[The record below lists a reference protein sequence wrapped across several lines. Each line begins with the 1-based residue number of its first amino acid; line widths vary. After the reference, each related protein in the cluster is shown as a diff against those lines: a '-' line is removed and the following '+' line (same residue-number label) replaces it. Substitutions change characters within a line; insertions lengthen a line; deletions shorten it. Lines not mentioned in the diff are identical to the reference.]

1 MAEITPLLEAPA
13 TRGPLQHGA
22 PSLSP
27 LQVFLLFLRFG
38 VRAFGGPMAQI
49 DMLKQELVVR
59 DEWITLER
67 FNKVFAAYQ
76 LIPGPEA
83 TELCIYFGVISG
95 GRLGGLLAGLGFILP
110 GFLLM
115 LLLSWL
121 YTDYGLSNPHIRASL
136 TAMDPAVAAMYLRA
150 VHKIGADAI
159 SGHGTHGPDMA
170 MLGLIAFSLC
180 MSVFLRGDGAK
191 VEAEAKASGVAN
203 PQHIERVQRH
213 AEQCNTEQTPPYAA
227 PDAQIQHWHHH
238 ERDQEVDAWKV
249 FLLGLITGLVSVGG
263 AFSAVPFLQESGLKG
278 GWITPSQFLQGLAL
292 STVLPAPMVIFATF
306 VGFLALRWL
315 GAVLITVGLFM
326 PAFAFPL
333 AGHTLLDR
341 LVQSRTAG
349 HMLDGVLAAVLAT
362 VLISALQFLANAVA
376 TPLTAVLYVVY
387 LGALYLFPH
396 PTTTPMVVL
405 VAAAA
410 GQVLFVPSSQ

>member
-1 MAEITPLLEAPA
+1 MAEINSPLLEAAA
-13 TRGPLQHGA
+13 TCGPLQRGA

-38 VRAFGGPMAQI
+38 LRAFGGPMAQI
-49 DMLKQELVVR
+49 EMLKQELVVR
-59 DEWITLER
+59 DEWITMER

-121 YTDYGLSNPHIRASL
+121 YADYGLSNPHIRASL

-180 MSVFLRGDGAK
+180 MSVFMRINFLIALVVVPVMNLCIRRRMWWGLVGIALLGVPLYTLYVLWIGYPATFSFGFNFGA
-191 VEAEAKASGVAN
+191 
-203 PQHIERVQRH
+203 I
-213 AEQCNTEQTPPYAA
+213 T
-227 PDAQIQHWHHH
+227 
-238 ERDQEVDAWKV
+238 AWKV

-315 GAVLITVGLFM
+315 GAVLITIGLFM

-341 LVQSRTAG
+341 LVQSKTAG

-410 GQVLFVPSSQ
+410 GQVLFVPS